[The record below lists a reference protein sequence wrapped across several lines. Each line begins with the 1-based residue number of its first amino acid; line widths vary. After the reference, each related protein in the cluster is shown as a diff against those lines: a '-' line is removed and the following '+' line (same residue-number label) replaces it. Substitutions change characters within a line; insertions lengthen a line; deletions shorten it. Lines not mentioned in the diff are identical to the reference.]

1 MIAILHAY
9 VLRELLKSF
18 ALTLLALTV
27 LFTVGGGLYN
37 VLRYEGVNAA
47 DLASFIPLLIPVVIT
62 LTMPVAALFS
72 AAMVYGRL
80 AADNELNAC
89 RAAGINIH
97 RLFSGALLLG
107 VFVAV
112 FSLLFSD
119 LVIPDLVRRIDQYA
133 RANLRDLALQRLQTR
148 GYIRYEPHG
157 QKYLL
162 TARSAK
168 VPAQAALAAQSLPTG
183 EGLGYLLVED
193 PVFIHVDEKDSLVRY
208 ATARH
213 GLCQFDARGT
223 PLHITLYVNEGRDFD
238 VRGRTVELAGQQ
250 LGPIPVPVPFKRRPS
265 MVDLATLSRW
275 KERPWET
282 DRMVPQVEDFRRNLL
297 RERFSRAALARIC
310 AGDPIELV
318 SEAGFC
324 WRISARSAEVD
335 RRGLRLED
343 VRVERV
349 ERGTG
354 RPLFYQAPRAALAVE
369 ETSGNQMRLEL
380 SLRSTDRLVREHLPR
395 ASDYRVGRETSNLKL
410 AERFL
415 MPQEVLDE
423 VAALSDA
430 DLLNPATELE
440 LSPQLS
446 KQRAALLLEAA
457 RQRRKMASVIHFR
470 LGSAVSALVTV
481 LMAAALGVIYRGARA
496 LAAFGISCI
505 PFGVVAVLMVMAR
518 QLAEN
523 EHTQMLGPVLTWGG
537 LAAVGL
543 LDLLIIRQ
551 GVRR

>member
-1 MIAILHAY
+1 MVAILHAY

-27 LFTVGGGLYN
+27 LFTLGGGLYN

-62 LTMPVAALFS
+62 LTMPVAGLFS

-97 RLFSGALLLG
+97 RLFSGALVLA

-148 GYIRYEPHG
+148 GYIRYDPHG
-157 QKYLL
+157 QNYLL

-168 VPAQAALAAQSLPTG
+168 VPTEAALAAQSLPTG

-208 ATARH
+208 AAARH

-223 PLHITLYVNEGRDFD
+223 PLQVTLYVNEGRDFD
-238 VRGRTVELAGQQ
+238 VRGRTVELARQQ
-250 LGPIPVPVPFKRRPS
+250 LGPVPVPVPFKRRPS

-275 KERPWET
+275 KERPWES
-282 DRMVPQVEDFRRNLL
+282 DRMAPQVEDFRKDLL
-297 RERFSRAALARIC
+297 REWFSRIAVSRLS
-310 AGDPIELV
+310 AGQPIELV
-318 SEAGFC
+318 SERGLG
-324 WRISARSAEVD
+324 WRISAGRAEAD

-343 VRVERV
+343 VRAERV
-349 ERGTG
+349 ELGTG
-354 RPLFYQAPRAALAVE
+354 QPLFYEAPRAALCLE
-369 ETSGNQMRLEL
+369 ETSTGQMRLEL
-380 SLRSTDRLVREHLPR
+380 SLRATDRPVREHLPR
-395 ASDYRVGRETSNLKL
+395 ASDYQIGRETANVTLVD
-410 AERFL
+410 RFFV
-415 MPQEVLDE
+415 PKEIVEE
-423 VAALSDA
+423 VAAVSDA
-430 DLLNPATELE
+430 DLLGPATDLE

-446 KQRAALLLEAA
+446 KQRAALVKEAA

-470 LGSAVSALVTV
+470 LGSAFSALVTV

-505 PFGVVAVLMVMAR
+505 PFGVVAILMVMAR

-523 EHTQMLGPVLTWGG
+523 ERTEVLGPVLTWGG